1 MVKTKE
7 VRNSRINPTA
17 VTDEFKSEVGKIC
30 DILGVR
36 EPDLVR
42 SAVESYV
49 NSLYRNGEVIKFYD
63 EFEKTN
69 VGMYA
74 VAGEYYENGKIMYEF
89 TLMVMNEFNTRSV
102 SYDVIFLDGK
112 IPQNEEIVRKQII
125 NKYERTY

>member
-7 VRNSRINPTA
+7 IRNSRINPTA
-17 VTDEFKSEVGKIC
+17 VTDEFKAEVGKIC
-30 DILGVR
+30 EVLGVR

-74 VAGEYYENGKIMYEF
+74 VAGEYYENGKIIYEF

>member
-7 VRNSRINPTA
+7 IRNSRINPTA

>member
-1 MVKTKE
+1 
-7 VRNSRINPTA
+7 
-17 VTDEFKSEVGKIC
+17 
-30 DILGVR
+30 
-36 EPDLVR
+36 
-42 SAVESYV
+42 
-49 NSLYRNGEVIKFYD
+49 
-63 EFEKTN
+63 
-69 VGMYA
+69 MYA